1 MDTQKV
7 GNYIKNNLA
16 GGWGEKQSFR
26 IHLNLSYELK
36 IACYKKKVAYGMT
49 TKVLSRKKK
58 ARCYC
63 SGIMNKGIC
72 PCEYLYDHRL
82 SLQEYTHTTTGK
94 NSSFWDTQVPNK
106 SEQHFIFRN
115 GNFNSFLFRFD
126 LEKSSEWSKL
136 NMKWL
141 LIVIKLILSNFLE
154 YRCKLS
160 DWLI

>member
-1 MDTQKV
+1 M
-7 GNYIKNNLA
+7 
-16 GGWGEKQSFR
+16 
-26 IHLNLSYELK
+26 
-36 IACYKKKVAYGMT
+36 
-49 TKVLSRKKK
+49 
-58 ARCYC
+58 
-63 SGIMNKGIC
+63 
-72 PCEYLYDHRL
+72 
-82 SLQEYTHTTTGK
+82 
-94 NSSFWDTQVPNK
+94 PNK